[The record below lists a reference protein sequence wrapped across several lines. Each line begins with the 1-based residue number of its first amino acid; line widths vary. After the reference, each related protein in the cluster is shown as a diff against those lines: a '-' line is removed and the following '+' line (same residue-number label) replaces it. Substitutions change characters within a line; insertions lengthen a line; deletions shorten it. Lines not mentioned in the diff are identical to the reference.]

1 MNHSNVQFEVKTGDC
16 IAQLIIKKI
25 SLDKLNEENHLN
37 ETKQGDQGFGSMDVA
52 ETLKILILKRPEIK
66 SAKVAESPHEILSKK
81 VDKQHSHK
89 EQPAK
94 AAESSCVILPKRVD
108 KRPSPKK
115 TAESSKPMATV
126 ILPEKVDKQSRQGW
140 MNTVDL
146 WMS

>member
-66 SAKVAESPHEILSKK
+66 SAKVAESPMRSFLKRWISNIATRNNQQKLLSHL
-81 VDKQHSHK
+81 V
-89 EQPAK
+89 
-94 AAESSCVILPKRVD
+94 
-108 KRPSPKK
+108 
-115 TAESSKPMATV
+115 
-126 ILPEKVDKQSRQGW
+126 
-140 MNTVDL
+140 
-146 WMS
+146 